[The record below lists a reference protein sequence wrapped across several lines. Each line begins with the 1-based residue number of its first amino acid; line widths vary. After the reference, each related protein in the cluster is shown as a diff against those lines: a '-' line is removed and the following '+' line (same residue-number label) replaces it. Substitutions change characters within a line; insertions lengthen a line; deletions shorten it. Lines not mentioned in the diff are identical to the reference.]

1 MSVDWEEVFKKMKDV
16 KINFENKKEVI
27 NWLFQTASFFRK
39 VDSKEELSPEAWA
52 LVLKYALRYLLLEN
66 VMQADFAYSK
76 GSFHPWILT
85 KVLVYGIELKSF
97 AELYEILEKGLR
109 AVYETCPR
117 EVFLKL
123 VSILLGTAMEA
134 FAEKDELVRF
144 H

>member
-16 KINFENKKEVI
+16 KINFENEKEVI

-76 GSFHPWILT
+76 GIFHPWTLT